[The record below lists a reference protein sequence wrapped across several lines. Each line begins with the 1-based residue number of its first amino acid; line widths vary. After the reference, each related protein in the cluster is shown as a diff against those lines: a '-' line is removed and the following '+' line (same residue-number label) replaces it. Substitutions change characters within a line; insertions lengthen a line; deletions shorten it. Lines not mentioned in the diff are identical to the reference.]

1 MKMYYAK
8 VAVFVD
14 DELCDRELYDLIPV
28 LAGKVR
34 VDGEYVERE
43 FGVAVRVLWNSL
55 TDATHTLTNDEM
67 DAIKSLFSR
76 KKFQQ
81 EEDPEENSEENE

>member
-1 MKMYYAK
+1 MYYAK

-55 TDATHTLTNDEM
+55 TDATHTLTPDEM
-67 DAIKSLFSR
+67 EAIKALFAR
-76 KKFQQ
+76 KH
-81 EEDPEENSEENE
+81 EPDEISESEDQDK

>member
-28 LAGKVR
+28 LAGMVR
-34 VDGEYVERE
+34 VNGEYVERE
-43 FGVAVRVLWNSL
+43 FGIAVRVLWNSL
-55 TDATHTLTNDEM
+55 TDATHTLTPEEM
-67 DAIKSLFSR
+67 EAIKSLFNK
-76 KKFQQ
+76 KKFV
-81 EEDPEENSEENE
+81 EEDEEPKREE

>member
-14 DELCDRELYDLIPV
+14 DEICDREIFDLIPV
-28 LAGKVR
+28 LATKVH
-34 VDGEYVERE
+34 VNGEYVERE

-55 TDATHTLTNDEM
+55 TDATHTLTPEEM
-67 DAIKSLFSR
+67 DAIKTMFGSKSQPG
-76 KKFQQ
+76 K
-81 EEDPEENSEENE
+81 S